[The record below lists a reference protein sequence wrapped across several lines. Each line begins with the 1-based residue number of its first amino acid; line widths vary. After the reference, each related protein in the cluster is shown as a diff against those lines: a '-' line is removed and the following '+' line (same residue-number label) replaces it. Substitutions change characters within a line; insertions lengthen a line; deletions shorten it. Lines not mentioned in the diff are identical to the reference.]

1 MEFFSF
7 ILRRIFFPNIYKKVW
22 YLQGFITQ
30 RIYKNVRDLMA
41 APVRRFYVIKVPLK
55 KHLIE
60 SRWDGMGLKT
70 RYIAAAVLFLCSPL
84 WIPACGR
91 DKREKREAPVEI
103 VIASIQAENKM
114 LRENF
119 TRAGAHSARA
129 DHDLYTFNNM
139 EE

>member
-7 ILRRIFFPNIYKKVW
+7 ILRRIFFPNIYKNVW

-30 RIYKNVRDLMA
+30 LIYENVRDLMA

-60 SRWDGMGLKT
+60 SRWDGIKDTLYSSGG
-70 RYIAAAVLFLCSPL
+70 PL
-84 WIPACGR
+84 SVFASLNSCLR
-91 DKREKREAPVEI
+91 QRQKREKRGACVEI